1 MKAYRI
7 MFIFMMFLS
16 CKQNKDVSVKK
27 YPYSNL
33 QSATF
38 EKVFLDSF
46 ETFIDLMSTLD
57 SLACH
62 GKMPE
67 LVFHNYSI
75 QKEIEI
81 FVFCTENIP
90 VFDPK
95 SRNLIHL
102 HDEKII
108 KNDSVFNIENLNE
121 ILKNDFENYGSNPD
135 FADHP
140 SEVLIFVSV
149 SNFEKVKT
157 LKSILNK
164 ITDVYEAISTEKYLN
179 IIILPHIDI
188 PAMPAVLN

>member
-1 MKAYRI
+1 
-7 MFIFMMFLS
+7 MMFLS

-27 YPYSNL
+27 YPYSKL

-46 ETFIDLMSTLD
+46 ETFSDLMSTLD
-57 SLACH
+57 SLACY

-67 LVFHNYSI
+67 LVFHNDSV

-90 VFDPK
+90 FFDPK
-95 SRNLIHL
+95 SRNLIYF
-102 HDEKII
+102 HDEKTI
-108 KNDSVFNIENLNE
+108 KNDCVFNIENLNE
-121 ILKNDFENYGSNPD
+121 ILIKDFENYGSNPD

-157 LKSILNK
+157 LKSILNQ
-164 ITDVYEAISTEKYLN
+164 ITNVYEAISTEKYLN
-179 IIILPHIDI
+179 IILLPHIDM
-188 PAMPAVLN
+188 PALPAVLK